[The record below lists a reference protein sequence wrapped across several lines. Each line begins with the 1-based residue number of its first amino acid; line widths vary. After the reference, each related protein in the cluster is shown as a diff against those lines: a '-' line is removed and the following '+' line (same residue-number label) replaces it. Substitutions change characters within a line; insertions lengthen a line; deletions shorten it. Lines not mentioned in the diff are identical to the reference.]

1 MKVFPGWTK
10 IVLLPIYYL
19 FHKNI
24 CFGLIQKYI
33 IKKFYYK
40 NLKLE
45 IPIKLLPTS
54 HYSSFFFKTYEYNDR
69 KLIERNVSKINKC
82 IIIGAGIGFV
92 PCLAYSRSKNKILVF
107 EIDKRIKKNLLKNLK
122 ENKCIFDFYDKNL
135 ILKKNK
141 KNDFFYFDNNFLNNS
156 KYRITDKKIKISN
169 ILSRK
174 IKEFQDYNTIII
186 DAEGIEEYF
195 IKNIKYLKK
204 IKYLFFELHY
214 DLINKKQITN
224 LKKILKKNKFKLL
237 DQCFNSFY
245 YKKFI

>member
-1 MKVFPGWTK
+1 MKVFPGWIK

-24 CFGLIQKYI
+24 FFGLIQKYI

-54 HYSSFFFKTYEYNDR
+54 NYSSFLFKTYEYNDR

-82 IIIGAGIGFV
+82 IIIGAGIGFI
-92 PCLAYSRSKNKILVF
+92 PCLAYSKSKNKILVF
-107 EIDKRIKKNLLKNLK
+107 EIDKRIKENLLKNLK

-141 KNDFFYFDNNFLNNS
+141 KIDFFYFDNNFLNNS
-156 KYRITDKKIKISN
+156 KYRITGKKIKILN

-174 IKEFQDYNTIII
+174 IKEFKNYNTIII

-214 DLINKKQITN
+214 DLINKKQIIN
-224 LKKILKKNKFKLL
+224 LKRILKINKFKLL

-245 YKKFI
+245 YKKII

>member
-1 MKVFPGWTK
+1 MKVFPGCIK

-24 CFGLIQKYI
+24 FFGLIQKYI

-54 HYSSFFFKTYEYNDR
+54 NYSSFFFKTYEYNDR

-82 IIIGAGIGFV
+82 IIIGAGIGFI
-92 PCLAYSRSKNKILVF
+92 PCLTYSKSKNKILVF
-107 EIDKRIKKNLLKNLK
+107 EIDKRIKKDLLRNLR

-135 ILKKNK
+135 VLEKNK

-169 ILSRK
+169 IFSKK

-214 DLINKKQITN
+214 DLFNRKKITN
-224 LKKILKKNKFKLL
+224 LKKILEKNKFKLL
-237 DQCFNSFY
+237 DQCFNSSY
-245 YKKFI
+245 YKKII